1 MKRLVRKIFIVFMM
15 FFLMLIISK
24 GYSKAVLQA
33 NQNTHYK
40 KVDNIINWMTNI
52 RKMEK
57 SGEAMGL
64 NETLNA
70 DLTPSSKSNNI
81 DVHSMRSTEYGA
93 ISILSVSDYGNAQTL
108 QQSEIKT
115 TTGNKTGI
123 YFSGINFELVAGRVR
138 RNFNGNT

>member
-15 FFLMLIISK
+15 FFLILIISK

-93 ISILSVSDYGNAQTL
+93 ISILSVSDYGNA
-108 QQSEIKT
+108 
-115 TTGNKTGI
+115 
-123 YFSGINFELVAGRVR
+123 
-138 RNFNGNT
+138 